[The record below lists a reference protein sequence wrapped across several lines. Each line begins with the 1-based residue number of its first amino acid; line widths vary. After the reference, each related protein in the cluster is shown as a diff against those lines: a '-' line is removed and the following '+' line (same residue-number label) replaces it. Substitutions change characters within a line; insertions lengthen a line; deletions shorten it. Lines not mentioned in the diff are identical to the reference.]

1 MGTPLP
7 PEESERLDALHR
19 YRIVDTPP
27 EPVFDAI
34 AAAAAALTGCPYG
47 AVTFVDRDRCWY
59 KALAGLGIREIPRD
73 VAFCSWAILSDEVM
87 VVDDA
92 QGDGRFAASPLVAD
106 PAHVGRYAGA
116 AIETPE
122 RHRLGAVCVMHREP
136 GPFGAAESGVVRW
149 LATLASAHLEARLRA
164 LLEIEAE
171 RARSEVTRRAEQ
183 HAREAMKMEAVSR
196 LAGGAAHSLNNLLT
210 IVTGYSQLLRDAL
223 HAEDPLH
230 RYAEEIYRAADR
242 AAALTSKLL
251 DFSRHR
257 LGSPRLVEIDSVARN
272 VIRTMDRQIPAQI
285 AIATDFAAGPTT
297 VLADWNAIEHAVRE
311 LVHNAAEAMP
321 RGGQIAIRTFH
332 SKLDRE
338 AADMFGVAPGEFVVL
353 EVEDSGPGMEA
364 EARSHLFEPFFST
377 RGLGRGTGLASVYG
391 IVKQCGG
398 HVAVSSEVGHGTRVS
413 MFLPVAGAQ
422 ENNK

>member
-7 PEESERLDALHR
+7 PEESERLDALYR

-47 AVTFVDRDRCWY
+47 AVTFIDRERCWY
-59 KALAGLGIREIPRD
+59 KALPGLPVREIPRD
-73 VAFCSWAILSDEVM
+73 VAFCSWTILSDEVT
-87 VVDDA
+87 VVEDA
-92 QGDGRFAASPLVAD
+92 RRDERFAASPLIAD
-106 PAHVGRYAGA
+106 PPSICRYAGA
-116 AIETPE
+116 PVATPE
-122 RHRLGAVCVMHREP
+122 RHRLGAVCAMHREP
-136 GPFGAAESGVVRW
+136 GRFGAGELQILHW
-149 LATLASAHLEARLRA
+149 LSAVASAHLEARLA
-164 LLEIEAE
+164 AVLELEAE
-171 RARSEVTRRAEQ
+171 RARSEMSRRAE
-183 HAREAMKMEAVSR
+183 HRARETMKMDAVSR

-230 RYAEEIYRAADR
+230 RYADEIYRAADR

-257 LGSPRLVEIDSVARN
+257 LGAPRLVEIDSLAQN
-272 VIRTMDRQIPAQI
+272 VIRTADREIPAQI
-285 AIATDFAAGPTT
+285 SIATEFSAGSTA

-321 RGGQIAIRTFH
+321 HGGQITVRTFN
-332 SKLDRE
+332 SKLDRQ
-338 AADMFGVAPGEFVVL
+338 AAEMFGVAPGDFVVV
-353 EVEDSGPGMEA
+353 EVEDSGPGMDP
-364 EARSHLFEPFFST
+364 EARAHLFEPFFST

-398 HVAVSSEVGHGTRVS
+398 HVAVSSEAGHGTRVS
-413 MFLPVAGAQ
+413 VFLPVAVAAR
-422 ENNK
+422 